1 MIRLTLLLSAAFSLA
16 MAGSLLAADPKVY
29 KWVDE
34 NGTVHFSPTPP
45 DGGAEEVKL
54 QRQPGQ
60 SADADADSDAPAPA
74 TDEPEEEDEDTR
86 HCRAHR
92 DNLQMME
99 NRGRRVVIEDAGAMR
114 EMTEQEREAQ
124 IQSARENL
132 KICEALGKGK

>member
-1 MIRLTLLLSAAFSLA
+1 MIRLTLLMSAAFSLA
-16 MAGSLLAADPKVY
+16 MAGSVLAADPKVY

-54 QRQPGQ
+54 PRQPGQ
-60 SADADADSDAPAPA
+60 GADADADAPDPVA
-74 TDEPEEEDEDTR
+74 DEPEEEDADTR

-92 DNLQMME
+92 DNLQMLE
-99 NRGRRVVIEDAGAMR
+99 NRGRSVVIEDAGQLRAITDR
-114 EMTEQEREAQ
+114 EREAQ